1 MSSIKSKFSLKL
13 GERIK
18 EIRLKK
24 GLTLV
29 TLGEKV
35 GVSAAQIQK
44 YENGSNQVLAG
55 KLNSLAKALLVEIG
69 DFFTDYAVEFMED
82 FKHENKDVLELIDE
96 YSKIESK
103 ELRSQIYSLVKSL
116 SKNE

>member
-1 MSSIKSKFSLKL
+1 MARSKFSLQL

-29 TLGEKV
+29 QLGEKV
-35 GVSAAQIQK
+35 GVSPAQIQK
-44 YENGSNQVLAG
+44 YENGSNHVLAS

-69 DFFTDYAVEFMED
+69 DFFTDSTVEFIGN

-116 SKNE
+116 AKNE